1 LKSAVSIL
9 WGDFFM
15 HRTNNR
21 LAVVALALLASLGA
35 ASAARADDD
44 ATSVVRALQQT
55 PVSLFTYGLANLHQ
69 AVNSFAG
76 MGGSPAT
83 SPFADPFSGPIA
95 ESATVTYDSR
105 STAILVSLIR
115 ISKIEGE
122 GSPEQACTQARAAFH
137 TFVGLDPNTG
147 QLPEGVPS
155 SLLAD
160 TFFPLGTD
168 IPEAAQDP
176 ATVDRLIS
184 VRYVFP
190 LAGKHYE
197 CRGPLYGTNYT
208 IKAFNF

>member
-1 LKSAVSIL
+1 MHGTKARAAV
-9 WGDFFM
+9 
-15 HRTNNR
+15 
-21 LAVVALALLASLGA
+21 AALTFLASLSI
-35 ASAARADDD
+35 ASDAWADD
-44 ATSVVRALQQT
+44 AAGVVTALQQT

-69 AVNSFAG
+69 AVIGFAG
-76 MGGSPAT
+76 MGGGPAT

-95 ESATVTYDSR
+95 DSATVTYDSR
-105 STAILVSLIR
+105 STTILVSLIR

-122 GSPEQACTQARAAFH
+122 GTPKQACAQARAAFH
-137 TFVGLDPNTG
+137 TFVGLDPASG

-160 TFFPLGTD
+160 TFFPAGTEV
-168 IPEAAQDP
+168 PEAAQDP
-176 ATVDRLIS
+176 AAVDKLIS

-197 CRGPLYGTNYT
+197 CRGPLYGTDYT